1 MVNSVNKS
9 QEKRR
14 VSCII
19 CPLSCIGE
27 VSIAAGEVVGL
38 AGFSCPRGQTY
49 AREEVTAPRRMLTS
63 TIRVSGGRLPL
74 LPVVSR
80 QPLPKDKIMDCARCL
95 STVTVSAPVKEGD
108 VVLAD
113 ILGLG
118 VDVVASRDL
127 AAQQAVPKGA
137 AG

>member
-1 MVNSVNKS
+1 VNRVNKKA
-9 QEKRR
+9 EIRR
-14 VSCII
+14 VNCIV
-19 CPLSCIGE
+19 CPLSCVGE
-27 VSIAAGEVVGL
+27 VSVAAGQITGV
-38 AGFSCPRGQTY
+38 AGFACPRGQAY
-49 AREEVTAPRRMLTS
+49 AREEVTAPKRMLTG
-63 TIRVSGGRLPL
+63 TVRVSGGRLPL